1 MQVLP
6 ETLHQKDTQRVFK
19 NTQDGYLQSSVQH
32 NLRAYAS
39 LLLLLSSILSNAY
52 SATARVAGCRNVLA
66 FHLINEYIALP
77 DGCSVPDSYTREFRI
92 KPNSSDTG
100 EPVFIQGAS
109 GCTTWQIVA
118 ACNADCSRIGIEFF
132 TISDILSKPARPE
145 SFRSQRS
152 EVSKKLMEKILKQ
165 LFFDKYAKNVFVRH

>member
-1 MQVLP
+1 MHYSPILLLRSRRRGKQKGGMKVLP

-19 NTQDGYLQSSVQH
+19 NTRYGYFQSSVRH
-32 NLRAYAS
+32 NLHAYIV
-39 LLLLLSSILSNAY
+39 LFLLLSSILSNAY

-77 DGCSVPDSYTREFRI
+77 DGCSVPDSCIREFWI
-92 KPNSSDTG
+92 KPSSSYTG

-132 TISDILSKPARPE
+132 TISDILSKVYNSSRYLSVLCE
-145 SFRSQRS
+145 SN
-152 EVSKKLMEKILKQ
+152 KI
-165 LFFDKYAKNVFVRH
+165 